1 MSQPTALQPSHFII
15 ICTFA
20 VAIGHFVLCSFY
32 SLHYL
37 LHLCLVGLSSPKI
50 IEYLWSSHMAWF
62 DWSMQNKNYPLF
74 LSICDNKKAIPKLW
88 WIKSDLQKQDCDADP
103 ILHTSQ
109 EFALLLEQKG
119 SKCRERDKGR
129 HREKKKLAF
138 LWCFSKSRISQ
149 SIFLGATV
157 VMQELLQLI
166 LDTAKSISLKV
177 PVINAMKNQRIR
189 IMGVIYQK
197 KCNALKWYY

>member
-37 LHLCLVGLSSPKI
+37 LHLCLVWLSSPKI
-50 IEYLWSSHMAWF
+50 IEYLWSSRMAWF

-129 HREKKKLAF
+129 HREKKKT
-138 LWCFSKSRISQ
+138 C
-149 SIFLGATV
+149 
-157 VMQELLQLI
+157 
-166 LDTAKSISLKV
+166 ISLVLFK
-177 PVINAMKNQRIR
+177 IQDISKYFSRSNGGNARI
-189 IMGVIYQK
+189 IAANFGYSKIHHFESTSD
-197 KCNALKWYY
+197 KCNEKPKDKDNGSHLPKKV